1 MDQTNSFELKVVTD
15 QDGKNVSLGDMPIE
29 AAKAFLT
36 FYQAMVT
43 LAELSGDKNP
53 RVGIKP
59 GSAVA
64 VATGKT
70 AELIEE
76 NYDLVVAGQ
85 CVDPEIVKQW
95 REVQA
100 QVQANGFGYEIN
112 AVSAKGVRRLKSAIK
127 QAKTFVKKPVKS
139 KFSNSIKFVS
149 GKLTDVGANIHVTT
163 DEGEKLTIECEES
176 IARKA
181 VPYTFERVW
190 VAVWAKKATNTASAS
205 YQLCD
210 VYSDEDQ
217 YNGFKDFFDDLE
229 NADKI
234 TGLTAIHKTI
244 KAELAK
250 DDLRALQKLLKLWN
264 HPTTDIQT
272 LKIIL
277 VITKAFRNDERL
289 AGQIAQLQKHFE
301 LQDAKYAKQLK
312 KKKRAK

>member
-1 MDQTNSFELKVVTD
+1 MDLTNSFELKVVTD
-15 QDGKNVSLGDMPIE
+15 PDGKNVSLGDMPIE

-43 LAELSGDKNP
+43 LAEKSGDENP
-53 RVGIKP
+53 RVGIKS

-64 VATGKT
+64 IAIGKT

-76 NYDLVVAGQ
+76 TYDLVVAGK
-85 CVDPEIVKQW
+85 CVDPDIVKQW

-112 AVSAKGVRRLKSAIK
+112 AVSAKGVRRLKADIK
-127 QAKTFVKKPVKS
+127 EAKTFVKKPVKS

-163 DEGEKLTIECEES
+163 DEGERITIECEES

-190 VAVWAKKATNTASAS
+190 VAVWAKKATNNASAS
-205 YQLCD
+205 YELCD
-210 VYSDEDQ
+210 VYGSEEQ
-217 YNGFKDFFDDLE
+217 YNGFKDFFEDLE
-229 NADKI
+229 KENKI
-234 TGLTAIHKTI
+234 AALTAIHQTI

-250 DDLRALQKLLKLWN
+250 DDLRALQKLLKLWT

-277 VITKAFRNDERL
+277 VITKAFRNDQRL
-289 AGQIAQLQKHFE
+289 AGQIAQLQKYFA

-312 KKKRAK
+312 KKKRAQ